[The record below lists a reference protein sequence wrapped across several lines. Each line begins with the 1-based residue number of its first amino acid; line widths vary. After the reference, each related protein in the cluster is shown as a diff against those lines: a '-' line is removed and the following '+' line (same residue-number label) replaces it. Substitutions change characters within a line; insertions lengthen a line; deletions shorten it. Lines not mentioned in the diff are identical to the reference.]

1 MLYTN
6 NNVSINVEVCHQIY
20 KYILEGF
27 HSKKKE
33 KGNEKGSVRDIKRK
47 SNLFPT
53 YILNNI

>member
-1 MLYTN
+1 MLKF
-6 NNVSINVEVCHQIY
+6 VI
-20 KYILEGF
+20 KYISTFLEGF